1 MQRAHKTFL
10 AAVLSA
16 GILSPTLI
24 AAEDDVPV
32 AADLFACATQRLIE
46 CSPSGTCAETTHEA
60 TNAPNIIYV
69 YLAEKYIT
77 GREPSGLVR
86 ISEIRDAKPV
96 GDQLIL
102 QGNDLDEEGHLGA
115 AGWTMAIDRE
125 SGRLSM
131 SVSADGVVF
140 AIFGVCE
147 APPK

>member
-1 MQRAHKTFL
+1 MQSARKTSHVALL
-10 AAVLSA
+10 AAGML
-16 GILSPTLI
+16 LPTI
-24 AAEDDVPV
+24 VAADDDVPV
-32 AADLFACATQRLIE
+32 AADLFTCATQKLVE
-46 CSPSGTCAETTHEA
+46 CPSAGTCAQTTHEA
-60 TNAPNIIYV
+60 TNAPAIIYV

-86 ISEIRDAKPV
+86 ISEISDARYV
-96 GDQLIL
+96 GEQLIL

-115 AGWTMAIDRE
+115 AGWTMAIDRD